1 MIFRRINY
9 PSYNLRSTFEDL
21 ERMRNDFVRLVDQA
35 TGRSSRATTA
45 GVFPLVNVTQ
55 DKDSYF
61 VRAELPGLKAEELN
75 IAVTGNNLTISGE
88 RKIPSEGDNVRY
100 HRRERESGS
109 FNRIIALPGDV
120 EVDSVEAGLVDGVLT
135 VTVPKA
141 EVAKPKQI
149 TVKQS

>member
-9 PSYNLRSTFEDL
+9 PLYNLRSTFDEL
-21 ERMRNDFVRLVDQA
+21 ERMRNEMARLFDQA
-35 TGRSSRATTA
+35 TGRSFQGTTA
-45 GVFPLVNVTQ
+45 GVFPLVNVTE
-55 DKDSYF
+55 DKDNYF

-100 HRRERESGS
+100 HRREREAGS

-120 EVDSVEAGLVDGVLT
+120 EVDNVEAGLVDGVLT
-135 VTVPKA
+135 VIISKA
-141 EVAKPKQI
+141 EEAKPKQI
-149 TVKQS
+149 MVK

>member
-9 PSYNLRSTFEDL
+9 PIYNLRNTFEEL
-21 ERMRNDFVRLVDQA
+21 ERMRNDMTRLFDQA
-35 TGRSSRATTA
+35 TGKSYPATTA
-45 GVFPLVNVTQ
+45 GVFPLVNLTE
-55 DKDSYF
+55 DKDNYF

-100 HRRERESGS
+100 HRREREAGS
-109 FNRIIALPGDV
+109 FSRIIALPGDV
-120 EVDSVEAGLVDGVLT
+120 EVDNVDAGLVDGVLT
-135 VTVPKA
+135 VNIPKA

-149 TVKQS
+149 AIKQN

>member
-9 PSYNLRSTFEDL
+9 PTYNFRNTFEEL
-21 ERMRNDFVRLVDQA
+21 KRMRRDMARLFDQA

-45 GVFPLVNVTQ
+45 GVFPLVNLTE
-55 DKDSYF
+55 DKDS
-61 VRAELPGLKAEELN
+61 LK
-75 IAVTGNNLTISGE
+75 ISGE

-100 HRRERESGS
+100 HRREREAGS
-109 FNRIIALPGDV
+109 FNRVIALPRDATA
-120 EVDSVEAGLVDGVLT
+120 DNVEAGLVDGILT

-149 TVKQS
+149 TVT

>member
-9 PSYNLRSTFEDL
+9 PIYNLRSKFEEL
-21 ERMRNDFVRLVDQA
+21 ERMRNDMARLFDPA
-35 TGRSSRATTA
+35 TEKFYPATTA
-45 GVFPLVNVTQ
+45 GVFPLVNLTE
-55 DKDSYF
+55 DKDNYF

-100 HRRERESGS
+100 HRREREAGNFS
-109 FNRIIALPGDV
+109 RIIALPGDL
-120 EVDSVEAGLVDGVLT
+120 EVDNVEAGLVDGVLT

-149 TVKQS
+149 TVKQN

>member
-1 MIFRRINY
+1 MIFRQINY
-9 PSYNLRSTFEDL
+9 PLYNLRSTFDEL
-21 ERMRNDFVRLVDQA
+21 ERMRNEMARLFDQA
-35 TGRSSRATTA
+35 TGRSIQGTTA
-45 GVFPLVNVTQ
+45 GVFPLVNVTE
-55 DKDSYF
+55 DKDNYF
-61 VRAELPGLKAEELN
+61 VRAELPGLKAEALN

-100 HRRERESGS
+100 HRREREAGS

-120 EVDSVEAGLVDGVLT
+120 EVNNVEAGLVDGILT

-149 TVKQS
+149 SVKQN

>member
-9 PSYNLRSTFEDL
+9 PIHNLRSTFEEL
-21 ERMRNDFVRLVDQA
+21 ERMRNDMARLFDQTRGMSYPA
-35 TGRSSRATTA
+35 TIA
-45 GVFPLVNVTQ
+45 GVFPLVNLTE

-88 RKIPSEGDNVRY
+88 RRIPSEGDNVRY
-100 HRRERESGS
+100 HRREREAGS

-120 EVDSVEAGLVDGVLT
+120 EVDKVDAGLVDGVLT
-135 VTVPKA
+135 VIVPKA

-149 TVKQS
+149 TVKQH

>member
-9 PSYNLRSTFEDL
+9 PFHNLRSTFEDL
-21 ERMRNDFVRLVDQA
+21 QRMRNEMARLFDQA
-35 TGRSSRATTA
+35 TGRSFRTKTA
-45 GVFPLVNVTQ
+45 GVFPPVNITE
-55 DKDSYF
+55 DKDNFF

-75 IAVTGNNLTISGE
+75 IALIGNNLTISGE

-100 HRRERESGS
+100 HRREREAGS
-109 FNRIIALPGDV
+109 FNRVIALPRDV
-120 EVDSVEAGLVDGVLT
+120 EADNVEAALVDGILT

-149 TVKQS
+149 TVK

>member
-1 MIFRRINY
+1 MIFRRFNY
-9 PSYNLRSTFEDL
+9 PIYNLRSQFDEL
-21 ERMRNDFVRLVDQA
+21 ERMRNDMARLFDQT
-35 TGRSSRATTA
+35 TGKSYPATTA
-45 GVFPLVNVTQ
+45 GVFPLVNLTE
-55 DKDSYF
+55 DKDNYF

-88 RKIPSEGDNVRY
+88 RQIPSEGDDVRY
-100 HRRERESGS
+100 HRREREAGN

-120 EVDSVEAGLVDGVLT
+120 EVDNVEAGLVDGVLT

-149 TVKQS
+149 TVKQN